1 MARNY
6 SNKKLSSGLPWLLPQ
21 LNFLT
26 PSNTKLI
33 WGWPSIDFHGA
44 CRKQVQQ
51 HFQNVSKI
59 SKMVSKS
66 SDFQVSNINL
76 SNISHVQDK
85 SRCLISS
92 HSKSL
97 IRNISLQHT
106 SSKTIKWSQIFSY
119 NPQPKTPKPQNPK
132 NQIELDKYFD
142 FQKISSQM
150 SRANFST
157 QSWPEC
163 LQNFE
168 KLSGHDQVKKFA
180 LCIWLKI
187 ISQLRNLSSN

>member
-1 MARNY
+1 MERVEN
-6 SNKKLSSGLPWLLPQ
+6 
-21 LNFLT
+21 
-26 PSNTKLI
+26 
-33 WGWPSIDFHGA
+33 
-44 CRKQVQQ
+44 
-51 HFQNVSKI
+51 
-59 SKMVSKS
+59 KS
-66 SDFQVSNINL
+66 SNIFKMFLKFQKWSA
-76 SNISHVQDK
+76 
-85 SRCLISS
+85 
-92 HSKSL
+92 
-97 IRNISLQHT
+97 SLQIFKFQISTCPT
-106 SSKTIKWSQIFSY
+106 SVMSRTSPDVSSVHIQNRWYVTYLFSTLPAKPIKWSQIFSY

-168 KLSGHDQVKKFA
+168 KLSGHDQVQKFA